1 VDLSR
6 LTLGD
11 KIIAGTGIV
20 LVITL
25 LFLPWH
31 SVDLGPFGGAYTRS
45 AIQSPNSIWGILALL
60 LTIAV
65 LLAALL
71 PKLSE
76 VKVPDL
82 PIPLPDA
89 VMYASFAVVALL
101 LLKLLVETE
110 ALGFGAFLAI
120 ILAGGMAFGAFRS
133 RQEAGATPDPGSTPP
148 HPA

>member
-1 VDLSR
+1 MDLSR

-31 SVDLGPFGGAYTRS
+31 SAGYGPYEITRT

-101 LLKLLVETE
+101 LLKLLVQTE

-120 ILAGGMAFGAFRS
+120 LLAGGMAFGAFRS